1 MPQDDQLEQLRAAM
15 DVCNRRLTAV
25 LQERARLALAIGAW
39 KQAHG
44 QPLADP
50 AREAAM
56 LAALPAPPGGLDRPA
71 LQRVFALVFA
81 ESRALLQREL
91 G

>member
-1 MPQDDQLEQLRAAM
+1 MPSDELDHLRAAM
-15 DVCNRRLTAV
+15 DVCNQRLLAV
-25 LQERARLALAIGAW
+25 LQERARLAMAIGRHKHAR
-39 KQAHG
+39 G

-56 LAALPAPPGGLDRPA
+56 LAALPTTTSGLERAA
-71 LQRVFALVFA
+71 LVRVFAAVFA